1 MGKGIGWGHLGNY
14 KNYRVVGAKKE
25 EETPL
30 SLEERQQ
37 QLFNKFNKSW
47 EYDPEK
53 LKPAFGWL
61 GAPLQ
66 TGSTPSV
73 SVTPTPTPSVTPT
86 MTPTPSATPI
96 PVFSPSGI
104 TGLQLWFDADDT
116 STLSLSGNLVES
128 WTSKGS
134 TPLVLTA
141 TTTTRRPQ
149 YITTGGTGSSNAV
162 LFLSSSTAANRS
174 LLTQQDSSQ
183 SFNLISGYTIFKVQK
198 NTGNKSASGT
208 IGDCP
213 FYLYKFG
220 TIGAF
225 TNQQILLRQYSS
237 LQDTIQTG
245 ATAGYSITYGSP
257 GNFTPDTFAISN
269 YFLNGYSIDYT
280 DMGPTKVYGEDI
292 ISGNS
297 ANLTST
303 YPMTTSYSG
312 KTLNGMGIGGTNYGG
327 TPSAVISTNSEVYEF
342 LVYNRKLTTNEFSQV
357 MNYLRTKWD
366 YVVDLSTSAVFDVN
380 YTGKTTNTNDYYTL
394 VRGGNVI
401 GNSFWGGQNMKY
413 VLSGGTN
420 GEFISNFLTSNLGIN
435 VNLTDSNGYVV
446 DSATCRKTN
455 SPNITYSA
463 GTYNLT
469 MDMDYNCIDPS
480 PTPTETITPTPT
492 ITETYTPT
500 PTPTITETITP
511 TPTYT
516 PSYTPTMTPTMT
528 PSPTTPS
535 TASVTFVAGA
545 QDLAN
550 NTTYTFSSLNTGV
563 GLVVVAISCSAT
575 SQRALSSVTI
585 GGVSAT
591 INHSLSVGG
600 GSSGGNPIMYGMAYA
615 VVTGSTNS
623 VVVTWNGQALNTNVA
638 YWRINDY
645 NSTTPVYNGQTSNNT
660 SSTGLSLTTSS
671 LSGTSVGI
679 AASALGAANTTQTWT
694 NATEVYDGTIESG
707 VPSTSGANF
716 TTSSSGTRQVSTS
729 HASNSYGEIL
739 IMSVWN

>member
-141 TTTTRRPQ
+141 TTSVRRPE

-174 LLTQQDSSQ
+174 LLTQQDTSQ
-183 SFNLISGYTIFKVQK
+183 SFNATSGYTIFKVQK
-198 NTGNKSASGT
+198 NTGNKSALGT
-208 IGDCP
+208 HGSCNTI
-213 FYLYKFG
+213 LYNFG
-220 TIGAF
+220 S
-225 TNQQILLRQYSS
+225 TNPTTAQQISISMVSTITDNLRTGTTTGFS
-237 LQDTIQTG
+237 LQ
-245 ATAGYSITYGSP
+245 YGSP
-257 GNFTPDTFAISN
+257 GNSTADMAAISN
-269 YFLNGYSIDYT
+269 YFLNGYSVDYS
-280 DMGPTKVYGEDI
+280 DLSPTKVYGEDI
-292 ISGNS
+292 ISGSS
-297 ANLTST
+297 AYLTST
-303 YPMTTSYSG
+303 YNLANTSFSG
-312 KTLNGMGIGGTNYGG
+312 KTINGMGMGGSNLAG
-327 TPSAVISTNSEVYEF
+327 TPSGTLTTNSEMYEF

-366 YVVDLSTSAVFDVN
+366 YVVDLSTSAIFDVN
-380 YTGKTTNTNDYYTL
+380 YTGKTTTTNDYYTL
-394 VRGGNVI
+394 TRGGSVI

-413 VLSGGTN
+413 VMSGGTN
-420 GEFISNFLTSNLGIN
+420 GEFVSGFLTSNLGIN

-455 SPNITYSA
+455 SPIITYSA

-480 PTPTETITPTPT
+480 PTPTLTLTPTYSPSPTPT
-492 ITETYTPT
+492 LTL
-500 PTPTITETITP
+500 

-516 PSYTPTMTPTMT
+516 PSYTPTMTPTPSAT
-528 PSPTTPS
+528 PPSPASISYITQS
-535 TASVTFVAGA
+535 SNTANQT
-545 QDLAN
+545 N
-550 NTTYTFSSLNTGV
+550 YTFSSVATGV
-563 GLVVVAISCSAT
+563 GLVVVNIASANA
-575 SQRALSSVTI
+575 SFGNNLSSVTI
-585 GGVSAT
+585 GGVNAT
-591 INHSLSVGG
+591 ITQSFKAAGA
-600 GSSGGNPIMYGMAYA
+600 GGNGYYNAIAYA
-615 VVTGSTNS
+615 VTTASTNNI
-623 VVVTWNGQALNTNVA
+623 VVNWSSGMANCAIGVWTITN
-638 YWRINDY
+638 YQ
-645 NSTTPVYNGQTSNNT
+645 STTPTYSSGYTST
-660 SSTGLSLTTSS
+660 SSAMTLTTSS
-671 LSGTSVGI
+671 LLAGSVGVVGHTF
-679 AASALGAANTTQTWT
+679 ADDNFT
-694 NATEVYDGTIESG
+694 
-707 VPSTSGANF
+707 STFSGATKNYERNCEGGLGPNAGGNF
-716 TTSSSGTRQVSTS
+716 TSAGGGASTITITSN
-729 HASNSYGEIL
+729 NSPITYNRSMI
-739 IMSVWN
+739 VVTWR

>member
-183 SFNLISGYTIFKVQK
+183 SFNATSGYTIFKVQK

-220 TIGAF
+220 STNTF

-237 LQDTIQTG
+237 LQDSIQTG

-257 GNFTPDTFAISN
+257 GNFTPDTMAISN

-292 ISGNS
+292 ISGSS

-312 KTLNGMGIGGTNYGG
+312 KTISGMGIGGYNYAG
-327 TPSAVISTNSEVYEF
+327 TPTALIATNSEVYEF

-394 VRGGNVI
+394 TRGVNVI

-413 VLSGGTN
+413 VMSGGTN
-420 GEFISNFLTSNLGIN
+420 GEFVSNFLTSNLGIN

-455 SPNITYSA
+455 SPIITYSA

-500 PTPTITETITP
+500 PTPTITETYTP

-516 PSYTPTMTPTMT
+516 PTYTPTMTPTPSAT
-528 PSPTTPS
+528 PPSPASISYITES
-535 TASVTFVAGA
+535 TNT
-545 QDLAN
+545 AN
-550 NTTYTFSSLNTGV
+550 QTNYTFSSVATGV
-563 GLVVVAISCSAT
+563 GLVVVNIASANA
-575 SQRALSSVTI
+575 SFGNNLSSVTI
-585 GGVSAT
+585 GGVNAT
-591 INHSLSVGG
+591 ITQSFKAAGA
-600 GSSGGNPIMYGMAYA
+600 GGNGYYNAIAYA
-615 VVTGSTNS
+615 VTTASTNNI
-623 VVVTWNGQALNTNVA
+623 VVNWSSGMANCAIGVWTITN
-638 YWRINDY
+638 YQ
-645 NSTTPVYNGQTSNNT
+645 STTPTYSSGYTST
-660 SSTGLSLTTSS
+660 SSAMTLTTSS
-671 LSGTSVGI
+671 LLAGSVGVVGHTF
-679 AASALGAANTTQTWT
+679 ADDNFT
-694 NATEVYDGTIESG
+694 
-707 VPSTSGANF
+707 STFSGATKNYERNCEGGLGPNAGGNF
-716 TTSSSGTRQVSTS
+716 TSAGGGASTITITSN
-729 HASNSYGEIL
+729 NSPITYNRSMI
-739 IMSVWN
+739 VVTWR

>member
-141 TTTTRRPQ
+141 TTSVRRPE

-183 SFNLISGYTIFKVQK
+183 SFNATSGYTIFKVQK
-198 NTGNKSASGT
+198 NTGNKSALGT
-208 IGDCP
+208 HGSCNTI
-213 FYLYKFG
+213 LYNFG
-220 TIGAF
+220 S
-225 TNQQILLRQYSS
+225 TNPTTAQQISISMVSTITDNLRTGTTTGFS
-237 LQDTIQTG
+237 LQ
-245 ATAGYSITYGSP
+245 YGSP
-257 GNFTPDTFAISN
+257 GNSTSDMAAISN
-269 YFLNGYSIDYT
+269 YFLNGYSVDYS
-280 DMGPTKVYGEDI
+280 DLSPTKVYGEDI
-292 ISGNS
+292 ISGSS
-297 ANLTST
+297 AYLTST
-303 YPMTTSYSG
+303 YNLANTSFSG
-312 KTLNGMGIGGTNYGG
+312 KTINGMGMGGSNLAG
-327 TPSAVISTNSEVYEF
+327 TPSGTLTTNSEMYEF

-366 YVVDLSTSAVFDVN
+366 YVVDLSTSAIFDVN
-380 YTGKTTNTNDYYTL
+380 YTGKTTTTNDYYTL
-394 VRGGNVI
+394 TRGGSVI

-413 VLSGGTN
+413 VMSGGTN
-420 GEFISNFLTSNLGIN
+420 GEFVSGFLTSNLGIN

-455 SPNITYSA
+455 SPIITYSA

-480 PTPTETITPTPT
+480 PTPTLTLTPTYSPSPTPT
-492 ITETYTPT
+492 LTL
-500 PTPTITETITP
+500 

-516 PSYTPTMTPTMT
+516 PSYTPTMTPTPSAT
-528 PSPTTPS
+528 PPSPASISYITQS
-535 TASVTFVAGA
+535 SNTANQT
-545 QDLAN
+545 N
-550 NTTYTFSSLNTGV
+550 YTFSSVATGV
-563 GLVVVAISCSAT
+563 GLVVVNIASANA
-575 SQRALSSVTI
+575 SFGNNLSSVTI
-585 GGVSAT
+585 GGVNAT
-591 INHSLSVGG
+591 ITQSFKAAGA
-600 GSSGGNPIMYGMAYA
+600 GGNGYYNAIAYA
-615 VVTGSTNS
+615 VTTASTNNI
-623 VVVTWNGQALNTNVA
+623 VVNWSSGMANCAIGVWTITN
-638 YWRINDY
+638 YQ
-645 NSTTPVYNGQTSNNT
+645 STTPTYSSGYTST
-660 SSTGLSLTTSS
+660 SSAMTLTTSS
-671 LSGTSVGI
+671 LLAGSVGVVGHTF
-679 AASALGAANTTQTWT
+679 ADDNFT
-694 NATEVYDGTIESG
+694 
-707 VPSTSGANF
+707 STFSGATKNYERNCEGGLGPNAGGNF
-716 TTSSSGTRQVSTS
+716 TSAGGGASTITITSN
-729 HASNSYGEIL
+729 NSPITYNRSMI
-739 IMSVWN
+739 VVTWR